1 MEFFEDASSPESEE
15 PKLVELKNFSYREL
29 IIKRAID
36 ILGGLAGSVLFLI
49 AAALL
54 YVPYK
59 MSSKKDQGPMFYKQK
74 RYGKNGKIFYILKF
88 RTMIINAEHYLELHP
103 EIKAA
108 YHANGNKLENDPRV
122 TKIGSFI
129 RRHSIDELPQF
140 INVLKGDMALVGPRP
155 ILLFEAKEY
164 GERLSYLLMC
174 KPGITGY
181 WTTHGRSKVLFPQ
194 RADLELYYL
203 QYHSTKNDMKLLVL
217 TIAQIINGSDA
228 Y

>member
-1 MEFFEDASSPESEE
+1 MEVFEDVSSPEPEE
-15 PKLVELKNFSYREL
+15 HKLVELKKFSHREI
-29 IIKRAID
+29 IIKRGID
-36 ILGGLAGSVLFLI
+36 ILGGLVGSGLFLI

-54 YVPYK
+54 YIPYK

-88 RTMIINAEHYLELHP
+88 RTMIINAEQYLELHS
-103 EIKAA
+103 EVKAA
-108 YHANGNKLENDPRV
+108 YHANGNKLESDPRV

-129 RRHSIDELPQF
+129 RQHSIDELPQF

-164 GERLSYLLMC
+164 GKHLPYLLMC

-181 WTTHGRSKVLFPQ
+181 WTTHGRSKGHL
-194 RADLELYYL
+194 
-203 QYHSTKNDMKLLVL
+203 
-217 TIAQIINGSDA
+217 
-228 Y
+228 

>member
-1 MEFFEDASSPESEE
+1 MEVFLDATSPESEE
-15 PKLVELKNFSYREL
+15 HKLVEFKNFSYREL

-59 MSSKKDQGPMFYKQK
+59 MSSEKDQGPMFYKQK
-74 RYGKNGKIFYILKF
+74 RYGKNGKIFHILKF
-88 RTMIINAEHYLELHP
+88 RTMIVNAEHYLELHP

-129 RRHSIDELPQF
+129 RRHLMDELPQF

-203 QYHSTKNDMKLLVL
+203 QYQSTKNDIKLLSL
-217 TIAQIINGSDA
+217 TIVQSINGSDV

>member
-1 MEFFEDASSPESEE
+1 MEVFEDASSPESEE
-15 PKLVELKNFSYREL
+15 HKLVVLKNFSYREL
-29 IIKRAID
+29 IIKRGID
-36 ILGGLAGSVLFLI
+36 ILGGLVGSFFFLI

-59 MSSKKDQGPMFYKQK
+59 MSSERDQGPMFYKQK

-88 RTMIINAEHYLELHP
+88 RTMIVNAEHYLELHP
-103 EIKAA
+103 EVKDA
-108 YHANGNKLENDPRV
+108 YHTNGNKLEKDPRV

-129 RRHSIDELPQF
+129 RRHLMDELPQF

-155 ILLFEAKEY
+155 IFLFEAKEY

-203 QYHSTKNDMKLLVL
+203 QYQSTKNDIKLLSL
-217 TIAQIINGSDA
+217 TIVQSINGSDV

>member
-1 MEFFEDASSPESEE
+1 MEVSEASSDLEE
-15 PKLVELKNFSYREL
+15 HKLVELKKFSHREI
-29 IIKRAID
+29 IIKRGID
-36 ILGGLAGSVLFLI
+36 ILGGLVGSGLFLI

-54 YVPYK
+54 YIPYK
-59 MSSKKDQGPMFYKQK
+59 MSSKKDQGSMFYKQK

-88 RTMIINAEHYLELHP
+88 RTMIINAEQYLELHP
-103 EIKAA
+103 EVKAA
-108 YHANGNKLENDPRV
+108 YHANGNKLESDPRV

-129 RRHSIDELPQF
+129 RQHSIDELPQF

-155 ILLFEAKEY
+155 IQPFEAKEF
-164 GERLSYLLMC
+164 GKRLPYLLMC

-181 WTTHGRSKVLFPQ
+181 WTTHGRSKVPFPQ

-203 QYHSTKNDMKLLVL
+203 QYHGTKNDIKLLVL
-217 TIAQIINGSDA
+217 TIIQSINGSDA

>member
-1 MEFFEDASSPESEE
+1 MEVFEDVSSPEPEGHN
-15 PKLVELKNFSYREL
+15 LLELKKFSHREI
-29 IIKRAID
+29 IIKRGID
-36 ILGGLAGSVLFLI
+36 ILGGLAGSGLFLI

-59 MSSKKDQGPMFYKQK
+59 MSSEKDQGPMFYKQK

-88 RTMIINAEHYLELHP
+88 RTMILNAEQYLELHP
-103 EIKAA
+103 EVKSA
-108 YHANGNKLENDPRV
+108 YHGNKLENDPRV

-129 RRHSIDELPQF
+129 RQHSIDELPQF

-164 GERLSYLLMC
+164 GERLPYLLIC

-203 QYHSTKNDMKLLVL
+203 QCHSTKNDIKLLAL
-217 TIAQIINGSDA
+217 TIWQTIKGLDA

>member
-1 MEFFEDASSPESEE
+1 
-15 PKLVELKNFSYREL
+15 
-29 IIKRAID
+29 
-36 ILGGLAGSVLFLI
+36 
-49 AAALL
+49 
-54 YVPYK
+54 
-59 MSSKKDQGPMFYKQK
+59 
-74 RYGKNGKIFYILKF
+74 
-88 RTMIINAEHYLELHP
+88 MIINAEHYLELHP

-129 RRHSIDELPQF
+129 RRHLMDELPQF
-140 INVLKGDMALVGPRP
+140 INVLKGDMALVGLRP
-155 ILLFEAKEY
+155 IFLFEAKEY

-203 QYHSTKNDMKLLVL
+203 QYQSTKNDIKLLSL
-217 TIAQIINGSDA
+217 TIVQSINGSDV

>member
-59 MSSKKDQGPMFYKQK
+59 MSSERDQGPMFYKQK

-88 RTMIINAEHYLELHP
+88 RTMILNAEQYLELHP
-103 EIKAA
+103 EVKAA
-108 YHANGNKLENDPRV
+108 YHANGNKLESDSRV

-129 RRHSIDELPQF
+129 RQHSIDELPQF

-164 GERLSYLLMC
+164 GERLPFLLIC

-203 QYHSTKNDMKLLVL
+203 QYHSTKNDIKLLML
-217 TIAQIINGSDA
+217 TFAQIIHGSDA

>member
-1 MEFFEDASSPESEE
+1 MEVFEDASSPEPEE
-15 PKLVELKNFSYREL
+15 HKLVELKKFSHREI
-29 IIKRAID
+29 IIKRGID
-36 ILGGLAGSVLFLI
+36 ILGGLVGSGLFLI

-88 RTMIINAEHYLELHP
+88 RTMILNAEQYLELHP
-103 EIKAA
+103 EVKAA
-108 YHANGNKLENDPRV
+108 YHANGNKLESDPRV

-129 RRHSIDELPQF
+129 RQHSIDELPQF

-155 ILLFEAKEY
+155 ILLFEGKEY
-164 GERLSYLLMC
+164 GERLPYLLIC

-203 QYHSTKNDMKLLVL
+203 QYHGTKNDIKLMVL
-217 TIAQIINGSDA
+217 TIVQSIHGSDA